1 MNPATGRLTT
11 PNMAAAWLL
20 SSGTGLWLLVS
31 SSGGVVTVTVCS
43 GRECIDCVP
52 NSLVRPT
59 HHHSL
64 HGKARTS
71 PPPATATITRTTTA
85 WRHSCCAS
93 NDIKIQFNRR
103 LISDLLFSSNV
114 MKVHA
119 STQAT
124 PPSLWLV
131 AQPMENN
138 IQSHVLANIMS
149 NYFLPFSLQAFYK
162 QSCRVI

>member
-20 SSGTGLWLLVS
+20 SSGTGLWLLAS

-52 NSLVRPT
+52 DSLVRPA

-93 NDIKIQFNRR
+93 NDTKIQFDRR
-103 LISDLLFSSNV
+103 LINNHHLLFPSNV

-119 STQAT
+119 STQAG
-124 PPSLWLV
+124 
-131 AQPMENN
+131 AQPMDNN
-138 IQSHVLANIMS
+138 FQSHVLANII
-149 NYFLPFSLQAFYK
+149 LAFFIANLLHAML
-162 QSCRVI
+162 SCQVI